1 MGKYFDV
8 SYMIHSFPTLVGYV
22 HVTLFITL
30 VAALFGVIL
39 GCLIAV
45 VRLNRVKI
53 ISQLLTVYI
62 SFTRGTPFLVQL
74 FLIYFGAPEILSHMG
89 ISAKNLPPMLFVLIV
104 FTLYLAAY
112 SSEIMRSSIQ
122 AVGKGEMEAALTLG
136 MTPRQAYIR
145 IILPEAFGLAV
156 PPLINTVLSVLKGT
170 SLIFNVGIVD
180 IMRKADLMGG
190 NSQRYLELF
199 IDVAVIYG
207 LLVFVI
213 TQAGRVLER
222 RYDVSYKGQTVK
234 GVEEA
239 NVYRTY

>member
-1 MGKYFDV
+1 
-8 SYMIHSFPTLVGYV
+8 
-22 HVTLFITL
+22 
-30 VAALFGVIL
+30 
-39 GCLIAV
+39 
-45 VRLNRVKI
+45 
-53 ISQLLTVYI
+53 
-62 SFTRGTPFLVQL
+62 
-74 FLIYFGAPEILSHMG
+74 
-89 ISAKNLPPMLFVLIV
+89 
-104 FTLYLAAY
+104 
-112 SSEIMRSSIQ
+112 
-122 AVGKGEMEAALTLG
+122 MEAALTLG

-213 TQAGRVLER
+213 TQVGRVLER
-222 RYDVSYKGQTVK
+222 RYDVSYKEQTVK